1 MSVAALTPT
10 QRRARLEQTWV
21 ELEWRRCA
29 DGATGFLY
37 FCRNYVWVRSK
48 RDPRGR
54 EKFDLFDYQEGVA
67 SDFFTRRFLIVLKA
81 RQLGLTTLAMAYAM
95 WLVLFRSGGATV
107 LVISKNQKDANANLE
122 MIQHMWRFLPEWMR
136 TRAPKLVNSAADRWV
151 WEHRDGSTATV
162 ESMVATAGSGASRT
176 ADLVIADEMALWATP
191 EETYRALSPTTDAA
205 AASPGESV
213 VMICISTARGA
224 KNYFARLFR
233 DARAGRNRFK
243 AVFFPWHVSRL
254 NNPLAHTGGVDKS
267 VYEAKR
273 AEYAATPWLFAAE
286 YPDSVEDAFRSS
298 GSSRFGHLPPMEE
311 FEEFPW
317 RGELVADG
325 DGFRFMVLENG
336 PLRLAFDPTS
346 DVVGHR
352 TVVLGVDPATG
363 VGGDSA
369 VAYALAQG
377 DDGAVEVLGYLADN
391 RLEPTALGDTLNDLG
406 RFFSRAD
413 GTPALIACEYQPSG
427 GGGGMTVVG
436 RLRDLSYP
444 NLYRYVQPMARGRR
458 VLDYYGFPITRS
470 TRPLIINHLAE
481 LLVPDEATG
490 ELGLVGVPL
499 VLRDEL
505 GSFVVREDGSVAAD
519 VGAHDD
525 HVMAVAIGAY
535 VCRKELPDT
544 PTAKRPDGE
553 ASRNGAFTL
562 DLSYMKTDLENQWR
576 ETRQGEQR
584 AARRFA
590 RTLHRNRPRR

>member
-1 MSVAALTPT
+1 MSALTPT
-10 QRRARLEQTWV
+10 QRRSRLEQTWV

-29 DGATGFLY
+29 DGSEGFLY
-37 FCRNYVWVRSK
+37 FARNYLWIRSK
-48 RDPRGR
+48 RDARGR

-67 SDFFTRRFLIVLKA
+67 TDFFTRRFLIVLKA
-81 RQLGLTTLAMAYAM
+81 RQLGLTTLSMSYAL
-95 WLVLFRSGGATV
+95 WLIMFRTGGATI

-122 MIQHMWRFLPEWMR
+122 MIQHMWQFLPDWMKA
-136 TRAPKLVNSAADRWV
+136 RAPKLVNSAADRWV
-151 WEHRDGSTATV
+151 WQHRDGSTATI

-205 AASPGESV
+205 AASPGEGV

-254 NNPLAHTGGVDKS
+254 NNPAAETGGVDRS

-273 AEYAATPWLFAAE
+273 SEYAATPWLFAAE
-286 YPDSVEDAFRSS
+286 YPESIEDAFRSS
-298 GSSRFGHLPPMEE
+298 GSTRFPHLPPFEE
-311 FEEFPW
+311 FDEFPW
-317 RGELVADG
+317 RGELLRDG
-325 DGFRFMVLENG
+325 DGFRFAVIDTG
-336 PLRLAFDPTS
+336 PVRLAFDPTDTS
-346 DVVGHR
+346 AFAGRQVIIGA
-352 TVVLGVDPATG
+352 DPATG
-363 VGGDSA
+363 VGGDAA
-369 VAYALAQG
+369 VAYALAAT
-377 DDGAVEVLGYLADN
+377 DDGKFEVLGYVADSH
-391 RLEPTALGDTLNDLG
+391 LEPTAFADLLNDLG
-406 RFFSRAD
+406 RFFTDVA
-413 GTPALIACEYQPSG
+413 GPALIACEYQPSG

-481 LLVPDEATG
+481 LLVPDELGG
-490 ELGLVGVPL
+490 ELGLLNVPA

-505 GSFVVREDGSVAAD
+505 GSFVVRNDGSVAAD

-525 HVMAVAIGAY
+525 HVLAVAIASY
-535 VCRKELPDT
+535 VARQQT
-544 PTAKRPDGE
+544 PTTPTVARSGE
-553 ASRNGAFTL
+553 TSADSNKITL
-562 DLSYMKTDLENQWR
+562 DLSYIKRDLSEKWADQR
-576 ETRQGEQR
+576 RTEQR

-590 RTLHRNRPRR
+590 RSTRTRNGRR